1 MGIPK
6 NLWEIQKKDTPDQD
20 KETIEALKERLNDK
34 IMKDPKLAKK
44 AALIIELWLKDDWQK
59 KKPKP

>member
-6 NLWEIQKKDTPDQD
+6 NLWEIQKKDTPVQD

-44 AALIIELWLKDDWQK
+44 AALIIELWLKDEGQK

>member
-6 NLWEIQKKDTPDQD
+6 NLWETNKKDTALQD
-20 KETIEALKERLNDK
+20 KKTIEALKERLNDK
-34 IMKDPKLAKK
+34 IQKDPKLAKK
-44 AALIIELWLKDDWQK
+44 AALILEQWLK